1 MNWGEILN
9 NKRKSVFYDIINTD
23 DKDVC
28 PRCREKRI
36 CLEYKNAKVG
46 YSLVNGLIIIYAI
59 NAVING
65 KIKIFL
71 NTWKIIKLIV

>member
-28 PRCREKRI
+28 PRCGEK
-36 CLEYKNAKVG
+36 KNILGIQKCE
-46 YSLVNGLIIIYAI
+46 
-59 NAVING
+59 G
-65 KIKIFL
+65 KIFSCKWFDYNL
-71 NTWKIIKLIV
+71 CNKCGYKWKD